1 MNGADDGIRANLAG
15 KTALVTGAS
24 GLGANFAKVLARAGA
39 HVIVGAR
46 RAEALA
52 ALARE
57 IADEGGHCQT
67 LTLDVTD
74 SDSIA
79 AAQDA
84 IATVDILVN
93 NAGIAREGAFL
104 ELSEAD
110 WDLVL
115 DTNAKGMF
123 LMTQALAR
131 AMRKRGVGGSIIN
144 IASILGL
151 RQGGMVASYAASKAA
166 AIQLTK
172 VCALELARFGIRVNA
187 IAPGYIATD
196 LNAAFFSSEA
206 GQAMIRRIPQRR
218 LGQLQDLD
226 GPLLLLASDASRYMT
241 GAVIE
246 VDGGHLVSTL

>member
-131 AMRKRGVGGSIIN
+131 AMR
-144 IASILGL
+144 
-151 RQGGMVASYAASKAA
+151 
-166 AIQLTK
+166 
-172 VCALELARFGIRVNA
+172 C
-187 IAPGYIATD
+187 
-196 LNAAFFSSEA
+196 
-206 GQAMIRRIPQRR
+206 
-218 LGQLQDLD
+218 
-226 GPLLLLASDASRYMT
+226 LLYTSRC
-241 GAVIE
+241 V
-246 VDGGHLVSTL
+246 